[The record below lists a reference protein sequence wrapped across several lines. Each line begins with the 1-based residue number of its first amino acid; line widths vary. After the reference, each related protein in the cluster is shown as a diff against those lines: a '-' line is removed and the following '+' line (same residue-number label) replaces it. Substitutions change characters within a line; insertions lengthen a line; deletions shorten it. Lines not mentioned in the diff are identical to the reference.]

1 MYYII
6 SYDIASD
13 KKRRH
18 IFNFLRDKGFYR
30 IQKSVFLGEFYLEE
44 IQLFIEKLRTFISK
58 EEDSIF
64 CIPFSQ
70 EEYKKITSIGN
81 NIDYNFYKKDVF
93 FI

>member
-18 IFNFLRDKGFYR
+18 IFDFLRDKGFYR
-30 IQKSVFLGEFYLEE
+30 IQKSVFLGEFCLDELHFLIETLE
-44 IQLFIEKLRTFISK
+44 TFISK

-64 CIPFSQ
+64 CIPFTQ

-81 NIDYNFYKKDVF
+81 NIDYNFYEKDVF

>member
-1 MYYII
+1 MFYII

-30 IQKSVFLGEFYLEE
+30 IQKSVFLGEFYLED
-44 IQLFIEKLRTFISK
+44 LHTLIEKLKTFISK
-58 EEDSIF
+58 KEDSIF
-64 CIPFSQ
+64 CIPFTQ

-81 NIDYNFYKKDVF
+81 DIDYNFYEKDVF

>member
-44 IQLFIEKLRTFISK
+44 IQLFIEKLKTFISK

-81 NIDYNFYKKDVF
+81 NIDYNFYEKDVF

>member
-6 SYDIASD
+6 SYDIASN

-30 IQKSVFLGEFYLEE
+30 IQKSVFLGEFYLDEL
-44 IQLFIEKLRTFISK
+44 QLLTEKLKTFISK

-64 CIPFSQ
+64 CIPFTQ
-70 EEYKKITSIGN
+70 EEYKKIASIGN
-81 NIDYNFYKKDVF
+81 NIDYNFYNKDVF